1 MLVKEKFV
9 GLEPFPLPKVVK
21 KKAVIVEPKTT
32 PVHNMYSALER
43 DDMEVGELFL
53 RPATKA

>member
-1 MLVKEKFV
+1 MI
-9 GLEPFPLPKVVK
+9 K
-21 KKAVIVEPKTT
+21 KKAVVVDPKTT
-32 PVHNMYSALER
+32 PVQNKYSALGN